1 MLDSQLA
8 QNPTSVDLWFGRGRL
23 FYALKDYEKSIE
35 SFQKVAEL
43 KPELYEGWFYLGLF
57 YTLRGDQQNNVIN
70 EKQYTSQA
78 AYDADLE
85 AVNAIYRQAIP
96 AFEKALEIQPNS
108 VDTLE
113 SLKAICF
120 RLRDEAGMMDKYT
133 KYNEAWKAAKGQ

>member
-1 MLDSQLA
+1 M
-8 QNPTSVDLWFGRGRL
+8 
-23 FYALKDYEKSIE
+23 
-35 SFQKVAEL
+35 
-43 KPELYEGWFYLGLF
+43 
-57 YTLRGDQQNNVIN
+57 GDQENNVIN
-70 EKQYTSQA
+70 EKQYTSQS

-85 AVNAIYRQAIP
+85 AVNAIYRKAIP

-120 RLRDEAGMMDKYT
+120 RLRDEAGMMDKYN